1 MSGDEAAE
9 AAKYLAGVP
18 GTEELPSKPASLSAP
33 ARKGADADGSLALF
47 GEYLVRCFHSKVWSL
62 REAALKKVGLDLN
75 GYIDQHGL
83 PMVAERVV
91 ALLATKPYCLLSDRI
106 AQVALQSI
114 SLLKELLEIGSS
126 GGSYSPPLSSQ
137 LDMLST
143 QLAKKLGHNQV
154 KIRTEATAGLVAIG
168 KTREGGQVV
177 AEVMVRKMEKRDL
190 HPSVWRPTYGRLTV
204 LTKLVNVL
212 GPEVFHGG
220 MDVAVQFVTTT
231 NTFAHS
237 RTEVRDAGR
246 DMLGAMRAHSPE
258 EVDEVLQQLVEN
270 GQLRPK
276 QVAEFEE
283 AFSGGGGG
291 GGGGGGSGDGGS
303 GGGGGGSGK
312 GGSGGGGGSGEG
324 GSGGDGGGGG
334 DGGKGGDGSGSG
346 SGSEFPANNNGGQA
360 DASGPQKVEKQ
371 EGVEGGSGGGDC
383 EDEDGMEDSDED
395 IFRDMVSKDLDDNAY
410 SVDKAHDILIKNF
423 ALQDVAIET
432 KAAVLE
438 DWVLQAGIDV
448 GGVNVR
454 QLDVVQRN
462 NCLQKVAQWLYS

>member
-1 MSGDEAAE
+1 
-9 AAKYLAGVP
+9 
-18 GTEELPSKPASLSAP
+18 
-33 ARKGADADGSLALF
+33 
-47 GEYLVRCFHSKVWSL
+47 
-62 REAALKKVGLDLN
+62 
-75 GYIDQHGL
+75 
-83 PMVAERVV
+83 
-91 ALLATKPYCLLSDRI
+91 
-106 AQVALQSI
+106 
-114 SLLKELLEIGSS
+114 
-126 GGSYSPPLSSQ
+126 
-137 LDMLST
+137 
-143 QLAKKLGHNQV
+143 
-154 KIRTEATAGLVAIG
+154 
-168 KTREGGQVV
+168 
-177 AEVMVRKMEKRDL
+177 
-190 HPSVWRPTYGRLTV
+190 
-204 LTKLVNVL
+204 
-212 GPEVFHGG
+212 

-246 DMLGAMRAHSPE
+246 DMLGAMHAHSPE
-258 EVDEVLQQLVEN
+258 EVDDVLQQLVEN

-291 GGGGGGSGDGGS
+291 GDGGGGSGDGGS
-303 GGGGGGSGK
+303 SGGGGGSGK
-312 GGSGGGGGSGEG
+312 GGS
-324 GSGGDGGGGG
+324 GGGG

-346 SGSEFPANNNGGQA
+346 SGFPANNNGGQA

-383 EDEDGMEDSDED
+383 EDEDCMEDSDED

-410 SVDKAHDILIKNF
+410 SVDQAHDILIKNF